1 MVDTPVSNCSVCA
14 KTFQPRF
21 RYQVAEREGTFV
33 YFCSQICQQVSLGAE
48 PVSGGREAE
57 RPAEQHCDAC
67 GRAFVLERPFQ
78 VAVGDRGASYFCTM
92 SCRQAAAAGALRVS
106 ASGARRGHGPRR
118 IAVFNHKGGTGKTT
132 TSVNL
137 AAGLA
142 EAGQRVLLVDAD
154 GQGNVGA
161 SLGIRGEHGLYH
173 VLVHGTPVERAA
185 VPVRANLDV
194 LTSNE
199 LLAAAELHLA
209 RLPNRDRVL
218 RERLG
223 DRASGYD
230 VVVIDCAPALS
241 LMNQNAL
248 VYADSV
254 LVPVSCDYLSLVG
267 VKQVLRTLKNVREH
281 LKHEVALLGVLPTF
295 FDVRNSIARS
305 CVESLEEHFEER
317 CLNPIRVNTK
327 LREAPSVRK
336 TIFEHAPESHGALDY
351 MGLVERVRALRGD
364 PKATDHAARFT
375 PSRVERTTQLDASP

>member
-1 MVDTPVSNCSVCA
+1 MVDTPVSECAVCA
-14 KTFQPRF
+14 KSFQPRF
-21 RYQVAEREGTFV
+21 RYQVAEREGVFV
-33 YFCSQICQQVSLGAE
+33 YLCSQRCQQASLGAE
-48 PVSGGREAE
+48 PVDGGQRAS
-57 RPAEQHCDAC
+57 QNCDAC
-67 GRAFVLERPFQ
+67 GRGFALEHPFQ
-78 VAVGDRGASYFCTM
+78 VSVTDRGASYFCSM
-92 SCRQAAAAGALRVS
+92 SCRGAAAAGALRVS
-106 ASGARRGHGPRR
+106 SSGAKRGQGPRR

-142 EAGQRVLLVDAD
+142 EAGMRVLLVDAD

-173 VLVHGTPVERAA
+173 VLVHGISVERAA
-185 VPVRANLDV
+185 VPVRHNLDV

-267 VKQVLRTLKNVREH
+267 VKQVLKTLKNVREL

-295 FDVRNSIARS
+295 FDVRNSISRS
-305 CVESLEEHFEER
+305 CIESLQEHFGER

-336 TIFEHAPESHGALDY
+336 TIFEHAPDSHGALDY
-351 MGLVERVRALRGD
+351 LALVDRVRSLRGN
-364 PKATDHAARFT
+364 PSAIDHAVTFAPPRIDA
-375 PSRVERTTQLDASP
+375 TQFAEAAV